1 MRDDLGATVGS
12 ARVDVGA
19 RRNRSAGRLRRSDS
33 RARGRKNKTDT
44 DEPFREMR
52 DIELDSVDKSIL
64 YYLQQ
69 DARRTSSNDIA
80 EKLDLSSSTVRTRLN
95 KLEESGI
102 VRGYHVDIDYDLAGY
117 PLYTKII
124 CTAPVTERDTLAN
137 RAQEIHGVTA
147 VREIMT
153 GKRNVYVNAI
163 GRTHNDLNRI
173 AEELDELGLDI
184 VDEQL
189 IRDEY
194 VCPYHGFIDA
204 DDESLPIETGDEGE
218 T

>member
-1 MRDDLGATVGS
+1 MKDGD
-12 ARVDVGA
+12 
-19 RRNRSAGRLRRSDS
+19 
-33 RARGRKNKTDT
+33 
-44 DEPFREMR
+44 
-52 DIELDSVDKSIL
+52 LDSVDKSIL

-80 EKLDLSSSTVRTRLN
+80 EKLGLSSSTVRTRLN

-102 VRGYHVDIDYDLAGY
+102 IRGYHIDIDYDLAGY

-124 CTAPVTERDTLAN
+124 CTAPVTERDRLARN
-137 RAQEIHGVTA
+137 AKRVHGVTA

-163 GRTHNDLNRI
+163 GRSHDDLNRI
-173 AEELDELGLDI
+173 AGELNELGLDI
-184 VDEQL
+184 VDEQI

-194 VCPYHGFIDA
+194 VCPFHGFLET
-204 DDESLPIETGDEGE
+204 DDESGQTGREE
-218 T
+218 ENRQH

>member
-1 MRDDLGATVGS
+1 MKDG
-12 ARVDVGA
+12 
-19 RRNRSAGRLRRSDS
+19 
-33 RARGRKNKTDT
+33 
-44 DEPFREMR
+44 
-52 DIELDSVDKSIL
+52 ELDSVDRSIL

-102 VRGYHVDIDYDLAGY
+102 IRGYHIDIDYDLAGY

-124 CTAPVTERDTLAN
+124 CTAPVTDRDVLAN
-137 RAQEIHGVTA
+137 RARKVNGVTA

-163 GRTHNDLNRI
+163 GKSHDDLNRI
-173 AEELDELGLDI
+173 AEDLDELGLDI
-184 VDEQL
+184 VDEQI

-194 VCPYHGFIDA
+194 VCPYHGFLDGEA
-204 DDESLPIETGDEGE
+204 ESDE
-218 T
+218 

>member
-1 MRDDLGATVGS
+1 MKDG
-12 ARVDVGA
+12 
-19 RRNRSAGRLRRSDS
+19 
-33 RARGRKNKTDT
+33 
-44 DEPFREMR
+44 
-52 DIELDSVDKSIL
+52 ELDSVDKRIL

-80 EKLDLSSSTVRTRLN
+80 ERLGLSSSTVRTRLN

-102 VRGYHVDIDYDLAGY
+102 VRGYHLDIDYDLAGY

-124 CTAPVTERDTLAN
+124 CTAPVTERDVLAN
-137 RAQEIHGVTA
+137 EARKVSGVTA

-163 GRTHNDLNRI
+163 GRNHDDLNRI
-173 AEELDELGLDI
+173 ASDLDAIGLDI

-194 VCPYHGFIDA
+194 VCPFHGFLE
-204 DDESLPIETGDEGE
+204 DEEDEPAASE
-218 T
+218 E